1 MDPSQPESYSPFDT
15 TSASSSTAVEDYS
28 GMPMLVEPPPLPLP
42 HQHSQSQHQQHQH
55 QQHPLHIQTN
65 WAQADFDYAR
75 SGHGNEHAYY
85 PPPPPPTSASTSSL
99 DSASVCD
106 SPVKLSHSHSSYPH
120 TMAYGGMPDLSG
132 QAYTP
137 APAPAPPTSPSSD
150 RDCTAPHSAHT
161 PRASSEPSEPSVYA
175 YNTQPHQ
182 HEGYASFNDA
192 GLDGMGVG
200 VGVGVNVNVSIDM
213 DPALFQTF
221 YEHSK
226 LSGLSGLGGFGYHAH
241 AHAHAH
247 PDTYMGGMAQPQVQ
261 VQVQH
266 AL

>member
-1 MDPSQPESYSPFDT
+1 MDHSQSESYSPFDT
-15 TSASSSTAVEDYS
+15 TSASSSTAAVEDYS
-28 GMPMLVEPPPLPLP
+28 GMPMLVEPPPLPHP
-42 HQHSQSQHQQHQH
+42 HQHSQSQHQQH

-65 WAQADFDYAR
+65 WAQAEFDYAR
-75 SGHGNEHAYY
+75 SGHSNEHAYY
-85 PPPPPPTSASTSSL
+85 PPPPPPPPTSASTSSL

-106 SPVKLSHSHSSYPH
+106 SPVKLSHSSYPH

-137 APAPAPPTSPSSD
+137 APVPAPPTSPSSD

-161 PRASSEPSEPSVYA
+161 PRESSEPSEPSVYDA

-182 HEGYASFNDA
+182 QHQHGSYASFND
-192 GLDGMGVG
+192 DGMSM
-200 VGVGVNVNVSIDM
+200 GVNVNVSIDM

-226 LSGLSGLGGFGYHAH
+226 LSGLSGLSAFGYH

-247 PDTYMGGMAQPQVQ
+247 PDTYLGGMAQPQVQ

>member
-15 TSASSSTAVEDYS
+15 TSASSSTAAVEDYS
-28 GMPMLVEPPPLPLP
+28 GMPMLVEPPPHP
-42 HQHSQSQHQQHQH
+42 QHQQHQQH

-65 WAQADFDYAR
+65 WAQAEFDYAR
-75 SGHGNEHAYY
+75 SGHSNEHAYY
-85 PPPPPPTSASTSSL
+85 PPPPPPTTTSASTSSL

-106 SPVKLSHSHSSYPH
+106 SPVKLSHSSYPH

-161 PRASSEPSEPSVYA
+161 PRASSEPSEPSVYDA

-182 HEGYASFNDA
+182 HEGYASFND
-192 GLDGMGVG
+192 DGMGVG
-200 VGVGVNVNVSIDM
+200 MGVNVNVSIDM

-221 YEHSK
+221 YGHSK
-226 LSGLSGLGGFGYHAH
+226 LSGLSGLSAFGYHTH
-241 AHAHAH
+241 AQSH
-247 PDTYMGGMAQPQVQ
+247 PETYMGGMAQPQTQ